1 MDYRSDGADFNE
13 RLVDPVTR
21 WKLLLD
27 QLEVPKTT
35 NGGNSPRTKW
45 KIGATKSRY
54 GNFFYDFTSI

>member
-1 MDYRSDGADFNE
+1 MDYRSDEADFNE

-27 QLEVPKTT
+27 QLEVPKTS
-35 NGGNSPRTKW
+35 NGNSPRTKW

-54 GNFFYDFTSI
+54 GNFTI